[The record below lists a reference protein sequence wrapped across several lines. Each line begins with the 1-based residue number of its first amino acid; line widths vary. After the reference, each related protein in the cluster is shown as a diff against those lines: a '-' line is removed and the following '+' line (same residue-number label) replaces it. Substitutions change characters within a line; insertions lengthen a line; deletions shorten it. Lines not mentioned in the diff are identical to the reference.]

1 VVLSCE
7 LEADL
12 EQEKDDRIKRGQN
25 ESTWTFP
32 EKEGSYDLKIV
43 LHTVFFGSKPDLEQM
58 SKLVEQLRGDVR
70 DQWRIKI
77 TTDDSNKLKE
87 P

>member
-1 VVLSCE
+1 M
-7 LEADL
+7 
-12 EQEKDDRIKRGQN
+12 
-25 ESTWTFP
+25 
-32 EKEGSYDLKIV
+32 KIV
-43 LHTVFFGSKPDLEQM
+43 LHTVFFGSKPDLDQM
-58 SKLVEQLRGDVR
+58 SKLVEQLRYDVR